1 MASGPLY
8 QKAVSDLVST
18 VQAAIM
24 PRHGTAGV
32 IRYTLDIWNFEKG
45 LNATAT
51 LDAQPDGSFNWAVL
65 LLKNPGSEYTD
76 APRVDYAAIIGRKKL
91 KRKIGSRTDRRTEDK
106 S

>member
-32 IRYTLDIWNFEKG
+32 IRYTLDIWDFEKG

-51 LDAQPDGSFNWAVL
+51 LDAQPDDFTWAVL
-65 LLKNPGSEYTD
+65 TLKDPGPAYPA